1 MVTMKIKR
9 INVCKKK
16 KKLAVYLAY
25 SKYQIDDSYLKELL
39 LLQKDPSSLVAYTD
53 RSEDG
58 TS

>member
-1 MVTMKIKR
+1 MVTTKIKR
-9 INVCKKK
+9 INVCKK

-39 LLQKDPSSLVAYTD
+39 LLQKDPSSLDAYTD